1 MIHNMQVE
9 EKPSM
14 KIMLFGLLAVLAG
27 CSDAVDQFVYSGF
40 TGSNLTLDGGAR
52 VTPSGL
58 LELTNGMVRLKG
70 HAFHPTPLH
79 LHESPNGTVQSFS
92 ISFVFAILCDY
103 PDSCGHGLAFFI
115 APSKNFASAF
125 WTQYL
130 GLFNNKNN
138 GDPNN
143 HIFAIE
149 LDTVQNDDLQDIS
162 NNHIGININSLYS
175 MKSRDAG
182 FYDDKSGDFKNL
194 TLISQKAMQ
203 VWVNYDR
210 EITQINVTMA
220 PLNVEKPVKPLL
232 STTYN
237 LSTVLTDSAYI
248 GFSSSTGT
256 VSGKHYV
263 LGWSFGM
270 NSPAPSIDIAKLPRL
285 GQKARSK
292 VLQTILPI
300 VAVVFLLSAGTTIF
314 LCMRRNLRYAE
325 LREDWEVEYGP
336 RRFCYKDLFD
346 ATEGFKNKHLLGT
359 GGFGSVYK
367 GVLPIS
373 RLDIAV
379 KRVSHDSTQGMKEFI
394 AEIVSIGCLQHRNLV
409 QLLGYCRRKGE
420 LLLVYDY
427 MPNGSLDKYLYGKEG
442 KPTLDWTQRF
452 QIIKGVASGL
462 LYLHEESEKVIIHR
476 DIKAS
481 NVLLDND
488 TNARIGDFGLA
499 RLYDHG
505 TDPETTR
512 VVGTIGYLAP
522 ELARGGK
529 ATPLTDVFAFGMF
542 ILEVTCGQK
551 PVMQNTEDDQLVLI
565 DWVLE
570 HWHKGSLA
578 DTVDIKLQGEY
589 NIDEA
594 CLALNIGLLCSHPL
608 ISVRPNMRQVVQYLN
623 KDIPLPESMP
633 THLSFYVMA
642 LIQNKGFSPCT
653 ITDPS
658 SATSFGTISSTSLSE
673 GR

>member
-1 MIHNMQVE
+1 M
-9 EKPSM
+9 
-14 KIMLFGLLAVLAG
+14 
-27 CSDAVDQFVYSGF
+27 
-40 TGSNLTLDGGAR
+40 
-52 VTPSGL
+52 
-58 LELTNGMVRLKG
+58 
-70 HAFHPTPLH
+70 
-79 LHESPNGTVQSFS
+79 
-92 ISFVFAILCDY
+92 
-103 PDSCGHGLAFFI
+103 
-115 APSKNFASAF
+115 
-125 WTQYL
+125 
-130 GLFNNKNN
+130 
-138 GDPNN
+138 
-143 HIFAIE
+143 
-149 LDTVQNDDLQDIS
+149 
-162 NNHIGININSLYS
+162 
-175 MKSRDAG
+175 
-182 FYDDKSGDFKNL
+182 
-194 TLISQKAMQ
+194 
-203 VWVNYDR
+203 
-210 EITQINVTMA
+210 
-220 PLNVEKPVKPLL
+220 
-232 STTYN
+232 
-237 LSTVLTDSAYI
+237 
-248 GFSSSTGT
+248 
-256 VSGKHYV
+256 
-263 LGWSFGM
+263 
-270 NSPAPSIDIAKLPRL
+270 
-285 GQKARSK
+285 
-292 VLQTILPI
+292 
-300 VAVVFLLSAGTTIF
+300 VFLLSAGTTIF

-594 CLALNIGLLCSHPL
+594 CLALNIGVLCSHPL